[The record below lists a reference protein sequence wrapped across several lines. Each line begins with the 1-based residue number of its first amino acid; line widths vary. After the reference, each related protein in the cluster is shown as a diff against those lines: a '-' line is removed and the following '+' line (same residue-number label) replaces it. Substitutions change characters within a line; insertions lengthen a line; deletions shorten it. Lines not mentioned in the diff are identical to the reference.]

1 MLKDKLLNEIL
12 PKVEKPAR
20 YIGNELNSVHK
31 EYESGMVRFVFAFP
45 DTYEI
50 GMSHLG
56 IKILYHLLN
65 KREDVVCERVFA
77 PWVDMEEIL
86 RREGLPLFSL
96 ESMTPIADFD
106 IIGFTLQYEMSYTN
120 ILNMLSLAGIPMD
133 AADRDDSHPYVIA
146 GGPCA
151 YNPEPLAQF
160 IDFFVMG
167 EGEEVIG
174 EIMDV
179 YKECRKK
186 GTSRQDLLRRMADVD
201 GVYVPSLYVMTY
213 NEDGT
218 VRSVKPVSDD
228 LPARI
233 KKRAVKK
240 MDEVYYPDNMIV
252 PYLQTVHDRIMLEI
266 FRGCTRGCR
275 FCQAGMIYRPVRE
288 RSVENLMDLAEK
300 LVASTGYD
308 EISLVSLSS
317 CDYTFLDELIES
329 LMDKFKEKGIGI
341 SLPSLRIDSNYVDIF
356 NKIEE
361 VRKSGITLAPE
372 AGSQRLRDV
381 INKNVT
387 EQDLVNA
394 VSAAFKFGWRTLK
407 LYFMIG
413 LPTETDEDLEGIAE
427 LGETVLREY
436 KKIHGNTRGLKVT
449 LSASS
454 FVPKP
459 HTPFQWEPQDS
470 IEEIMRKQ
478 SLARSKIRGQALRF
492 TYHDAKLSFLEAV
505 ISRGDRRISMVLKRA
520 WEKGCRF
527 DSWNEYFKFDLWM
540 EAFKET
546 GIDPGFYA
554 SRKRPDDE
562 VFPWDH
568 IDVGVNKEFLKRERD
583 RAYKGRTTFDCR
595 KHCIKCGVQ
604 DLEEGLKC
612 YGQDQ
617 G

>member
-1 MLKDKLLNEIL
+1 MLKDKILNEIL
-12 PKVEKPAR
+12 PRVEKPAR

-31 EYESGMVRFVFAFP
+31 DYRSDMVRFVFAFP
-45 DTYEI
+45 DIYEI

-65 KREDVVCERVFA
+65 KREDVLCERVFA

-86 RREGLPLFSL
+86 KSEDIPLFSL
-96 ESMTPIADFD
+96 ESMTPIRDFD
-106 IIGFTLQYEMSYTN
+106 FVGFTLQYEMSYTN
-120 ILNMLSLAGIPMD
+120 ILNMLSLAGIPID
-133 AADRDDSHPYVIA
+133 AAERNEGDPFVIA

-151 YNPEPLAQF
+151 YNPEPLARF
-160 IDFFVMG
+160 IDFFVLG

-174 EIMDV
+174 EIIDA
-179 YKECRKK
+179 YKDCKNKGMSRKEI
-186 GTSRQDLLRRMADVD
+186 LRHMAGIQ

-218 VRSVKPVSDD
+218 VRSVKPIIDE
-228 LPARI
+228 LPSRI
-233 KKRAVKK
+233 KKRVVKN
-240 MDEVYYPDNMIV
+240 MDETFYPDRMIV

-288 RSVENLMDLAEK
+288 RSVENLMGLAEK

-317 CDYTFLDELIES
+317 CDYTFLSELIDS
-329 LMDKFKEKGIGI
+329 LMDEFKEKGIGI
-341 SLPSLRIDSNYVDIF
+341 SLPSLRIDAGYVDIF

-361 VRKSGITLAPE
+361 VRKSGITFAPE

-387 EQDLVNA
+387 EDDLVNA
-394 VSAAFKFGWRTLK
+394 VSAAFKFGWRTVK

-413 LPTETDEDLEGIAE
+413 LPTETDEDLNGIAE
-427 LGETVLREY
+427 LGESVLKEY
-436 KKIHGNTRGLKVT
+436 KKIHGSTRGLTVT

-459 HTPFQWEPQDS
+459 HTPFQWEAQDS
-470 IEEIMRKQ
+470 IEELMRKQ
-478 SLARSKIRGQALRF
+478 SLIKSRVRGQALRF
-492 TYHDAKLSFLEAV
+492 TYHDARLSFLEAV
-505 ISRGDRRISMVLKRA
+505 LSRGDRRISMVLKKA

-527 DSWNEYFKFDLWM
+527 DSWNEYFNFDLWM
-540 EAFKET
+540 EAFKDT
-546 GIDPGFYA
+546 GVDPNFCA
-554 SRKRPDDE
+554 ARKRKDDE

-568 IDVGVNKEFLKRERD
+568 IDAGVNKDFLKRERD
-583 RAYKGRTTFDCR
+583 RAYKGKNTFDCR
-595 KHCIKCGVQ
+595 KFCIKCGME
-604 DLEEGLKC
+604 DFEEGLKC
-612 YGQDQ
+612 YGQD
-617 G
+617 

>member
-1 MLKDKLLNEIL
+1 MLRDKILNDIL
-12 PKVEKPAR
+12 PRVEKPAR

-31 EYESGMVRFVFAFP
+31 DFNEGMVRFAFAFP
-45 DTYEI
+45 DIYEI

-65 KREDVVCERVFA
+65 EREDIICERVFA
-77 PWVDMEEIL
+77 PWVDLEKIMKEEGI
-86 RREGLPLFSL
+86 PLFSL
-96 ESMTPIADFD
+96 ESMTPVKDFD
-106 IIGFTLQYEMSYTN
+106 FVGFTLQYEMSYTN
-120 ILNMLSLAGIPMD
+120 ILNMLFLAGIPLD
-133 AADRDDSHPYVIA
+133 AAERSDRDPLVIA

-174 EIMDV
+174 EIVDV
-179 YKECRKK
+179 YKKCKESGMSRKEI
-186 GTSRQDLLRRMADVD
+186 LRNMANIE

-218 VRSVKPVSDD
+218 VRSVEPVSRE
-228 LPARI
+228 LPSKI
-233 KKRAVKK
+233 KKRVIRDL
-240 MDEVYYPDNMIV
+240 DETYYPDKMIV

-275 FCQAGMIYRPVRE
+275 FCQAGMIYRPIRE
-288 RSVENLMDLAEK
+288 RSVENLMELAKK

-317 CDYTFLDELIES
+317 CDYTFLNELIES
-329 LMDKFKEKGIGI
+329 LIDEFKEKGVGI
-341 SLPSLRIDSNYVDIF
+341 SLPSLRIDASYVDIF

-361 VRKSGITLAPE
+361 VRKSGITFAPE

-387 EQDLVNA
+387 EDDLVNA
-394 VSAAFKFGWRTLK
+394 VSAAFKFGWRTVK

-413 LPTETDEDLEGIAE
+413 LPTETDADLIGIAE
-427 LGETVLREY
+427 LGERVLQEY
-436 KKIHGNTRGLKVT
+436 KRLHGNIRGLTVT

-459 HTPFQWEPQDS
+459 HTPFQWEAQDS
-470 IEEIMRKQ
+470 MDELHRKQ
-478 SLARSKIRGQALRF
+478 SVIRSKIKGQALRF
-492 TYHDAKLSFLEAV
+492 TYHDARLSFLEAV

-527 DSWNEYFKFDLWM
+527 DSWNEYFNFDIWM
-540 EAFKET
+540 DAFKET
-546 GIDPGFYA
+546 GVDPDFYA
-554 SRKRPDDE
+554 GRKRSDDE

-568 IDVGVNKEFLKRERD
+568 IDTGVDKEFLRRERD

-595 KHCIKCGVQ
+595 KFCIKCGIE
-604 DLEEGLKC
+604 DFEEGLKC
-612 YGQDQ
+612 YGQD
-617 G
+617 

>member
-1 MLKDKLLNEIL
+1 MLKDKIIDEIL
-12 PKVEKPAR
+12 PRVEKPAR

-31 EYESGMVRFVFAFP
+31 NYVDGMIRFVFAFP
-45 DTYEI
+45 DIYEI

-65 KREDVVCERVFA
+65 DREDVSCERVFA

-86 RREGLPLFSL
+86 KNESLPLFSL
-96 ESMTPIADFD
+96 ESMTPVKDFD
-106 IIGFTLQYEMSYTN
+106 FVGFTLQYEMSYTN
-120 ILNMLSLAGIPMD
+120 ILNMLSLAGIPLD
-133 AADRDDSHPYVIA
+133 AADRDESHPLVIA

-151 YNPEPLAQF
+151 CNPEPLAQF
-160 IDFFVMG
+160 IDFFVIG

-179 YKECRKK
+179 YNDCRGK
-186 GTSRQDLLRRMADVD
+186 GLARKDMLRRMADIP

-218 VRSVKPVSDD
+218 VRSVKPSCGG
-228 LPARI
+228 LPTKI
-233 KKRAVKK
+233 KKRVVRN
-240 MDEVYYPDNMIV
+240 MDEAYYPDKIIV

-266 FRGCTRGCR
+266 FRGCTHGCR
-275 FCQAGMIYRPVRE
+275 FCQAGMIYRPIRE
-288 RSVENLMDLAEK
+288 RSVDKLMELAKK

-317 CDYTFLDELIES
+317 CDYTFLSELIDA
-329 LMDKFKEKGIGI
+329 LMDEFKEKGIGV
-341 SLPSLRIDSNYVDIF
+341 SLPSLRIDAGYVDIF

-361 VRKSGITLAPE
+361 VRKSGITFAPE

-394 VSAAFKFGWRTLK
+394 VCSAFKFGWRTLK

-413 LPTETDEDLEGIAE
+413 LPTETDEDLEGIPI
-427 LGETVLREY
+427 LGRRVLDEY

-449 LSASS
+449 LSASA

-459 HTPFQWEPQDS
+459 HTPFQWEAQDS
-470 IEEIMRKQ
+470 IEELVRKQ
-478 SLARSKIRGQALRF
+478 YHVKSKIKGHVMRF
-492 TYHDAKLSFLEAV
+492 TYHDAQLSFLEAV
-505 ISRGDRRISMVLKRA
+505 ISRGDRRISMVLKKA

-527 DSWNEYFKFDLWM
+527 DSWNEYFDFDSWM
-540 EAFKET
+540 QAFEEC

-554 SRKRPDDE
+554 SRKRSDDE

-568 IDVGVNKEFLKRERD
+568 IDVGVTKEFLKRERD
-583 RAYKGRTTFDCR
+583 RAYKQKNTFDCR
-595 KHCIKCGVQ
+595 KHCIKCGIQ

-612 YGQDQ
+612 YGQA
-617 G
+617 